1 MSDTE
6 KTTPKKKRK
15 EFRLAETV
23 VALTQRLSRIEG
35 QVRGLKR
42 MLEDDSY
49 CPDVLIQI
57 SAVTA
62 ALNSFGKELL
72 VDHLK
77 NFVSDEIRAGN
88 TETIDELVVTLNK
101 MLK

>member
-15 EFRLAETV
+15 EFRSAETV